1 MKKAILWFSVIVAII
16 TLVAAF
22 TITGCKKTTVTET
35 VAVTAVA
42 STVSETTSPA
52 TTAVETT
59 SPATTGME
67 DLLEASRTSIK
78 NDVMYVIAT
87 TYNGEMTKFDINDD
101 FSLMTVS
108 YDTKQSSE
116 DKIKKEMYNIIS
128 DFSGVGIVFDL
139 TATNDSGD
147 VYHSHN
153 TIEILNKIKNL
164 EMDYSEWLKE
174 TISEETTA
182 AETTASETT
191 EKTTETTAPKQQTLS
206 KSAYL
211 KSILNLIGEYNSA
224 VNHMNTYQDNYDTL
238 DGLAA
243 FMRTFLA
250 KLAEL
255 NGRLKSLN
263 PPSSMTANQTHF
275 IDLANTMYSYIE
287 QLINYLENGDVN
299 GYNQVLTN
307 FNNTHAEFDQYYNSL
322 I

>member
-1 MKKAILWFSVIVAII
+1 MKNTVLWFSVIVAII

-35 VAVTAVA
+35 VAATAVT

-59 SPATTGME
+59 APATTVSIE
-67 DLLEASRTSIK
+67 DLKASMKDSVK
-78 NDVMYVIAT
+78 VIIS
-87 TYNGEMTKFDINDD
+87 TYNGEMTKFDIDD
-101 FSLMTVS
+101 NFSLMTVS
-108 YDTKQSSE
+108 YGTKQSSE

-128 DFSGVGIVFDL
+128 DLSGVGIVFDL

-153 TIEILNKIKNL
+153 TTETLNKIKNL

-174 TISEETTA
+174 IVSAETTA
-182 AETTASETT
+182 AETT
-191 EKTTETTAPKQQTLS
+191 EKTTETTSPKQQTLS

-224 VNHMNTYQDNYDTL
+224 INHMNTYQNNYDTL
-238 DGLAA
+238 EGLAA
-243 FMRTFLA
+243 FNRTFLA

-263 PPSSMTANQTHF
+263 PPSSMAANQTHF
-275 IDLANTMYSYIE
+275 IDLANIMYSYEE
-287 QLINYLENGDVN
+287 QEINYLENGDAN
-299 GYNQVLTN
+299 NAIQMLTN
-307 FNNTHAEFDQYYNSL
+307 FNNTWGQFVDYYNTL
-322 I
+322 T